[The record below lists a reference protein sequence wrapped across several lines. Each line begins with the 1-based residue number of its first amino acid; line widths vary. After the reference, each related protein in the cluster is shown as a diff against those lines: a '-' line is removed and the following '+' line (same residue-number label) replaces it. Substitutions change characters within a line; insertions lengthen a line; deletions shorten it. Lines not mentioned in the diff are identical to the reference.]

1 MENKL
6 NKSML
11 ITGCSTG
18 IGAALVLEYLKQGFL
33 VFGSIRDKKMA
44 SLLKKKYGKNFI
56 PLVFDVTNYSQISK
70 AYKKVKLT
78 LKGANLGILIN
89 NAGIA
94 QLGPVEHISSEEF
107 DLHLRTMVI
116 GAFNCV
122 QIFLPLLG
130 AENRF
135 LPGKVINIS
144 SGGGGSIGS
153 PFMASYCSSKH
164 ALEGFSESLRREL
177 LIYGIKVIIIAPRA
191 FKTAIWEKS
200 NVDKRASE
208 FRKTVYSQAFS
219 KFTSFIKD
227 AQKNGQDIDVLAKKI
242 YKISTL
248 SKPKVKYSMGPSGLQ
263 FFLVRTLPKKFID
276 KIMGKYFLLV
286 R

>member
-1 MENKL
+1 MENQL
-6 NKSML
+6 NKSIL

-18 IGAALVLEYLKQGFL
+18 IGAALVLEYLTQGFL
-33 VFGSIRDKKMA
+33 VFGSIRDKKMEP
-44 SLLKKKYGKNFI
+44 LLKKKYGKNFI

-70 AYKKVKLT
+70 AYKKVKLK
-78 LKGANLGILIN
+78 LRGANLGILIN

-107 DLHLRTMVI
+107 DLHLRTMVL

-130 AENRF
+130 TENR
-135 LPGKVINIS
+135 LTPGKVINIS
-144 SGGGGSIGS
+144 SGGGSIGQ

-200 NVDKRASE
+200 NVDKRASD

-219 KFTSFIKD
+219 KFTGFIKD
-227 AQKNGQDIDVLAKKI
+227 VSKEGQDVKVLARKI

-248 SKPKVKYSMGPSGLQ
+248 TKPKVKYSMGPSGLQ
-263 FFLVRTLPKKFID
+263 FFLIRTLPKKLID
-276 KIMGKYFLLV
+276 KILGKYFLLI

>member
-6 NKSML
+6 NKSIL

-18 IGAALVLEYLKQGFL
+18 IGAALVSQFLKSGFL
-33 VFGSIRDKKMA
+33 VFGSIRDKKMEVP
-44 SLLKKKYGKNFI
+44 LKKKYGKNFI
-56 PLVFDVTNYSQISK
+56 PLIFDVTNYLQISK
-70 AYKKVKLT
+70 AQKKVRSILN
-78 LKGANLGILIN
+78 GDNLGILIN

-94 QLGPVEHISSEEF
+94 QLGPVEHITSQEF
-107 DLHLRTMVI
+107 DLHLKTMVV
-116 GAFNCV
+116 GTFNCV

-130 AENRF
+130 TKNKF

-144 SGGGGSIGS
+144 SGGGSIGQ

-191 FKTAIWEKS
+191 FKTAIWDKS
-200 NVDKRASE
+200 NVDDRASK
-208 FRKTVYSQAFS
+208 FNKTEYSRAFQ

-227 AQKNGQDIDVLAKKI
+227 SSKQGQDVKDLAHKIHQIAMKK
-242 YKISTL
+242 
-248 SKPKVKYSMGPSGLQ
+248 KPKVKYSMGPSGFQ
-263 FFLVRTLPKKFID
+263 FYLIRTLPKRFID
-276 KIMGKYFLLV
+276 KVLGKYFLLMK
-286 R
+286 

>member
-1 MENKL
+1 MENQL
-6 NKSML
+6 NKSIL

-33 VFGSIRDKKMA
+33 VFGSIRDKKMEP
-44 SLLKKKYGKNFI
+44 LLKKKYGNNFI

-70 AYKKVKLT
+70 AYKKVKLK

-107 DLHLRTMVI
+107 DLHLRTMVL

-130 AENRF
+130 TENR
-135 LPGKVINIS
+135 LTPGKVINIS
-144 SGGGGSIGS
+144 SGGGSIGQ

-200 NVDKRASE
+200 NVDKRASD

-219 KFTSFIKD
+219 KFTGFIKD
-227 AQKNGQDIDVLAKKI
+227 ASKEGQDVEVLARKI

-248 SKPKVKYSMGPSGLQ
+248 TKPKVKYSMGPSGLQ
-263 FFLVRTLPKKFID
+263 FFLIRTLPKKLID
-276 KIMGKYFLLV
+276 KILGKYFLLI

>member
-1 MENKL
+1 MENQL
-6 NKSML
+6 NKSIL

-33 VFGSIRDKKMA
+33 VFGSIRDKKMEP
-44 SLLKKKYGKNFI
+44 LLKKKYGKNFI

-70 AYKKVKLT
+70 AYKKVKLK
-78 LKGANLGILIN
+78 LRGANLGILIN

-107 DLHLRTMVI
+107 DLHLRTMVL

-130 AENRF
+130 TENR
-135 LPGKVINIS
+135 LTPGKVINIS
-144 SGGGGSIGS
+144 SGGGSIGQ

-200 NVDKRASE
+200 NVDKRASD

-219 KFTSFIKD
+219 KFTGFIKD
-227 AQKNGQDIDVLAKKI
+227 ASKEGQDVEVLARKI

-248 SKPKVKYSMGPSGLQ
+248 TKPKVKYSMGPSGLQ
-263 FFLVRTLPKKFID
+263 FFLIRTLPKKLID
-276 KIMGKYFLLV
+276 KILGKYFLLI

>member
-1 MENKL
+1 MENYL
-6 NKSML
+6 NKSIL

-18 IGAALVLEYLKQGFL
+18 IGAALVLEYLKQGFI
-33 VFGSIRDKKMA
+33 VFGSIRDKKMEP
-44 SLLKKKYGKNFI
+44 LLKKKYGNNFI

-70 AYKKVKLT
+70 AYKKVKLK
-78 LKGANLGILIN
+78 LRGANLGILIN

-107 DLHLRTMVI
+107 DLHLRTMVL

-130 AENRF
+130 TENR
-135 LPGKVINIS
+135 LTPGKVINIS
-144 SGGGGSIGS
+144 SGGGSIGQ

-200 NVDKRASE
+200 NVDKRASD

-219 KFTSFIKD
+219 KFTGFIKD
-227 AQKNGQDIDVLAKKI
+227 ASKEGQDVEVLARKI

-248 SKPKVKYSMGPSGLQ
+248 TKPKVKYSMGPSGLQ
-263 FFLVRTLPKKFID
+263 FFLIRTLPKKLID
-276 KIMGKYFLLV
+276 KILGKYFLLI

>member
-1 MENKL
+1 MENQL
-6 NKSML
+6 NKSIL
-11 ITGCSTG
+11 ITGCSSG
-18 IGAALVLEYLKQGFL
+18 IGAALVLEYLKQGFI
-33 VFGSIRDKKMA
+33 VFGSIRDKKMEP
-44 SLLKKKYGKNFI
+44 LLKKKYGNNFI
-56 PLVFDVTNYSQISK
+56 PLVFDVTNYSQISR
-70 AYKKVKLT
+70 AYKKVKLR
-78 LKGANLGILIN
+78 LKGANLGILVN

-107 DLHLRTMVI
+107 DLHLRTMVL

-130 AENRF
+130 TENR
-135 LPGKVINIS
+135 LTPGKVINIS
-144 SGGGGSIGS
+144 SGGGSIGQ

-200 NVDKRASE
+200 NVDKRASD

-219 KFTSFIKD
+219 KFTGFIKD
-227 AQKNGQDIDVLAKKI
+227 ASKEGQDVEVLARKI

-248 SKPKVKYSMGPSGLQ
+248 TKPKVKYSMGPSGLQ
-263 FFLVRTLPKKFID
+263 FFLIRTLPKKLID
-276 KIMGKYFLLV
+276 KILGKYFLLI

>member
-1 MENKL
+1 MENQL
-6 NKSML
+6 NKSIL

-18 IGAALVLEYLKQGFL
+18 IGAALVLEYLKQGFI
-33 VFGSIRDKKMA
+33 VFGSIRDKKMEP
-44 SLLKKKYGKNFI
+44 LLKKKYGNNFI

-70 AYKKVKLT
+70 AYKKVKLK
-78 LKGANLGILIN
+78 LRGANLGILIN

-107 DLHLRTMVI
+107 DLHLRTMVL

-130 AENRF
+130 TQNR
-135 LPGKVINIS
+135 LTPGKVINIS
-144 SGGGGSIGS
+144 SGGGSIGQ

-200 NVDKRASE
+200 NVDKRASD

-219 KFTSFIKD
+219 KFTGFIKD
-227 AQKNGQDIDVLAKKI
+227 ASKEGQDVKVLARKI

-248 SKPKVKYSMGPSGLQ
+248 TKPKVKYSMGPSGLQ
-263 FFLVRTLPKKFID
+263 FFLIRTLPKKIID
-276 KIMGKYFLLV
+276 KILGKYFLLI

>member
-1 MENKL
+1 MENQL
-6 NKSML
+6 NKSIL

-18 IGAALVLEYLKQGFL
+18 IGAALVLEYLKQGFI
-33 VFGSIRDKKMA
+33 VFGSIRDKKMEP
-44 SLLKKKYGKNFI
+44 LLKKKYGNNFI

-107 DLHLRTMVI
+107 DLHLRTMVL

-130 AENRF
+130 TQNR
-135 LPGKVINIS
+135 LTPGKVINIS
-144 SGGGGSIGS
+144 SGGGSIGQ

-200 NVDKRASE
+200 NVDKRASD

-219 KFTSFIKD
+219 KFTGFIKD
-227 AQKNGQDIDVLAKKI
+227 ASKEGQDVEVLARKI

-248 SKPKVKYSMGPSGLQ
+248 TKPKVKYSMGPSGLQ
-263 FFLVRTLPKKFID
+263 FFLIRTLPKKLID
-276 KIMGKYFLLV
+276 KILGKYFLLI

>member
-1 MENKL
+1 MENQL
-6 NKSML
+6 NKSIL
-11 ITGCSTG
+11 ITGCSSG
-18 IGAALVLEYLKQGFL
+18 IGAALVLEYLKQGFI
-33 VFGSIRDKKMA
+33 VFGSIRDKKMEP
-44 SLLKKKYGKNFI
+44 LLKKKYGNNFI

-70 AYKKVKLT
+70 AYKKVKLK
-78 LKGANLGILIN
+78 LRGANLGILIN

-107 DLHLRTMVI
+107 DLHLRTMVL

-130 AENRF
+130 TENR
-135 LPGKVINIS
+135 LTPGKVINIS
-144 SGGGGSIGS
+144 SGGGSIGQ

-200 NVDKRASE
+200 NVDKRASD

-219 KFTSFIKD
+219 KFTGFIKD
-227 AQKNGQDIDVLAKKI
+227 ASKEGQDVEVLARKI

-248 SKPKVKYSMGPSGLQ
+248 TKPKVKYSMGPSGLQ
-263 FFLVRTLPKKFID
+263 FFLIRTLPKKLID
-276 KIMGKYFLLV
+276 KILGKYFLLI

>member
-1 MENKL
+1 MENQL
-6 NKSML
+6 NKSIL

-18 IGAALVLEYLKQGFL
+18 IGAALVLEYLKQGFI
-33 VFGSIRDKKMA
+33 VFGSIRDKKMEP
-44 SLLKKKYGKNFI
+44 LLKKKYGNNFI

-70 AYKKVKLT
+70 AYKKVKLK

-107 DLHLRTMVI
+107 DLHLRTMVL

-130 AENRF
+130 TENR
-135 LPGKVINIS
+135 LTPGKVINIS
-144 SGGGGSIGS
+144 SGGGSIGQ

-219 KFTSFIKD
+219 KFTGFIKD
-227 AQKNGQDIDVLAKKI
+227 ASKEGQDVEVLARKI

-248 SKPKVKYSMGPSGLQ
+248 TKPKVKYSMGPSGLQ
-263 FFLVRTLPKKFID
+263 FFLIRTLPKKLID
-276 KIMGKYFLLV
+276 KILGKYFLLI

>member
-1 MENKL
+1 MEKQL
-6 NKSML
+6 NKSIL

-18 IGAALVLEYLKQGFL
+18 IGAALVVEFLKEGFL
-33 VFGSIRDKKMA
+33 VFGSIRDKKLEA
-44 SLLKKKYGKNFI
+44 PLKKKYGNNFV

-70 AYKKVKLT
+70 AYQKVKLT

-94 QLGPVEHISSEEF
+94 KLGPVEHISSEEF
-107 DLHLRTMVI
+107 DLHLKTMVL

-130 AENRF
+130 TRNINS
-135 LPGKVINIS
+135 PGKVINIS
-144 SGGGGSIGS
+144 SGGGSIGS

-177 LIYGIKVIIIAPRA
+177 LIHGIKVIIVAPRA
-191 FKTAIWEKS
+191 FRTAIWDKS
-200 NVDKRASE
+200 NIDGRAVE
-208 FRKTVYSQAFS
+208 FKKTVYNQSFD
-219 KFTSFIKD
+219 KFTNFIKGLSE
-227 AQKNGQDIDVLAKKI
+227 QGQDVQVLAQKI
-242 YKISTL
+242 YKISSL
-248 SKPKVKYSMGPSGLQ
+248 KKPKVKYSMGPSGVQ
-263 FFLVRTLPKKFID
+263 FYLIRTLPKKLID
-276 KIMGKYFLLV
+276 KILGKYFLLI

>member
-1 MENKL
+1 MENHL
-6 NKSML
+6 NKSIL

-33 VFGSIRDKKMA
+33 VFGSIRDKKMEP
-44 SLLKKKYGKNFI
+44 LLKKKYGKNFI

-70 AYKKVKLT
+70 AYKKVKLK
-78 LKGANLGILIN
+78 LRGANLGILIN

-107 DLHLRTMVI
+107 DLHLRTMVL

-130 AENRF
+130 TQNR
-135 LPGKVINIS
+135 LTPGKVINIS
-144 SGGGGSIGS
+144 SGGGSIGQ

-200 NVDKRASE
+200 NVDKRASD

-219 KFTSFIKD
+219 KFTGFIKD
-227 AQKNGQDIDVLAKKI
+227 ASKEGQDVEVLARKI

-248 SKPKVKYSMGPSGLQ
+248 TKPKVKYSMGPSGLQ
-263 FFLVRTLPKKFID
+263 FFLIRTLPKKLID
-276 KIMGKYFLLV
+276 KILGKYFLLI

>member
-1 MENKL
+1 MENQL
-6 NKSML
+6 NKSIL

-18 IGAALVLEYLKQGFL
+18 IGAALVLEYLKQGFI
-33 VFGSIRDKKMA
+33 VFGSIRDKKMEP
-44 SLLKKKYGKNFI
+44 LLKKKYGNNFI

-70 AYKKVKLT
+70 AYKKVKLK
-78 LKGANLGILIN
+78 LRGANLGILIN

-107 DLHLRTMVI
+107 DLHLRTMVL

-130 AENRF
+130 TQNR
-135 LPGKVINIS
+135 LTPGKVINIS
-144 SGGGGSIGS
+144 SGGGSIGQ

-200 NVDKRASE
+200 NVDKRASD

-219 KFTSFIKD
+219 KFTGFIKD
-227 AQKNGQDIDVLAKKI
+227 ASKEGQDVKVLARKI

-248 SKPKVKYSMGPSGLQ
+248 TKPKVKYSMGPSGLQ
-263 FFLVRTLPKKFID
+263 FFLIRTLPKKLID
-276 KIMGKYFLLV
+276 KILGKYFLLI

>member
-1 MENKL
+1 MENQL
-6 NKSML
+6 NKSIL
-11 ITGCSTG
+11 ITGCSSG
-18 IGAALVLEYLKQGFL
+18 IGAALVLEYLKQGFI
-33 VFGSIRDKKMA
+33 VFGSIRDKKMEP
-44 SLLKKKYGKNFI
+44 LLKKKYGNNFI

-70 AYKKVKLT
+70 AYKKVKLK
-78 LKGANLGILIN
+78 LRGANLGILIN

-107 DLHLRTMVI
+107 DLHLRTMVL

-130 AENRF
+130 TENR
-135 LPGKVINIS
+135 LTPGKVINIS
-144 SGGGGSIGS
+144 SGGGSIGQ

-200 NVDKRASE
+200 NVDKRASD

-219 KFTSFIKD
+219 KFTGFIKD
-227 AQKNGQDIDVLAKKI
+227 ASKEGQDVKVLARKI

-248 SKPKVKYSMGPSGLQ
+248 TKPKVKYSMGPSGLQ
-263 FFLVRTLPKKFID
+263 FFLIRTLPKKLID
-276 KIMGKYFLLV
+276 KILGKYFLLI

>member
-1 MENKL
+1 MENQL
-6 NKSML
+6 NKSIL

-18 IGAALVLEYLKQGFL
+18 IGAALVLEYLKQGFI
-33 VFGSIRDKKMA
+33 VFGSIRDKKMEP
-44 SLLKKKYGKNFI
+44 LLKKKYGNNFI

-107 DLHLRTMVI
+107 DLHLRTMVL

-130 AENRF
+130 TENR
-135 LPGKVINIS
+135 LTPGKVINIS
-144 SGGGGSIGS
+144 SGGGSIGQ

-200 NVDKRASE
+200 NVDKRASD

-219 KFTSFIKD
+219 KFTGFIKD
-227 AQKNGQDIDVLAKKI
+227 ASKEGQDVEVLARKI

-248 SKPKVKYSMGPSGLQ
+248 TKPKVKYSMGPSGLQ
-263 FFLVRTLPKKFID
+263 FFLIRTLPKKLID
-276 KIMGKYFLLV
+276 RILGKYFLLI

>member
-1 MENKL
+1 MENQL
-6 NKSML
+6 NKSIL

-18 IGAALVLEYLKQGFL
+18 IGAALVLEYLKQGFI
-33 VFGSIRDKKMA
+33 VFGSIRDKKMEP
-44 SLLKKKYGKNFI
+44 LLKKKYGNNFI

-70 AYKKVKLT
+70 AYKKVKLK

-107 DLHLRTMVI
+107 DLHLRTMVL

-130 AENRF
+130 TENR
-135 LPGKVINIS
+135 LTPGKVINIS
-144 SGGGGSIGS
+144 SGGGSIGQ

-200 NVDKRASE
+200 NVDKRASD

-219 KFTSFIKD
+219 KFTGFIKD
-227 AQKNGQDIDVLAKKI
+227 ASKEGQDVEVLARKI

-248 SKPKVKYSMGPSGLQ
+248 TKPKVKYSMGPSGLQ
-263 FFLVRTLPKKFID
+263 FFLIRTLPKKLID
-276 KIMGKYFLLV
+276 KILGKYFLLI

>member
-1 MENKL
+1 MENQL
-6 NKSML
+6 NKSIL

-18 IGAALVLEYLKQGFL
+18 IGAALVLEYLKQGFI
-33 VFGSIRDKKMA
+33 VFGSIRDKKMEP
-44 SLLKKKYGKNFI
+44 LLKKKYGNNFI

-70 AYKKVKLT
+70 AYKKVKLK

-107 DLHLRTMVI
+107 DLHLRTMVL

-130 AENRF
+130 TQNR
-135 LPGKVINIS
+135 LTPGKVINIS
-144 SGGGGSIGS
+144 SGGGSIGQ

-200 NVDKRASE
+200 NVDKRASD

-219 KFTSFIKD
+219 KFTGFIKD
-227 AQKNGQDIDVLAKKI
+227 ASKEGQDVEVLARKI

-248 SKPKVKYSMGPSGLQ
+248 TKPKVKYSMGPSGLQ
-263 FFLVRTLPKKFID
+263 FFLIRTLPKKLID
-276 KIMGKYFLLV
+276 KILGKYFLLI

>member
-1 MENKL
+1 MENQL
-6 NKSML
+6 NKSIL

-33 VFGSIRDKKMA
+33 VFGSIRDQKMEP
-44 SLLKKKYGKNFI
+44 LLKEKYGKNFI

-70 AYKKVKLT
+70 AYKKIKLT

-107 DLHLRTMVI
+107 DLHFRTMVL

-130 AENRF
+130 TQNR
-135 LPGKVINIS
+135 LTPGKVINIS
-144 SGGGGSIGS
+144 SGGGSIGQ

-200 NVDKRASE
+200 NLDKRASE
-208 FRKTVYSQAFS
+208 FRKTVYSQAFN
-219 KFTSFIKD
+219 KFTGFIKD
-227 AQKNGQDIDVLAKKI
+227 TSKKGQDVEVLAQKI

-248 SKPKVKYSMGPSGLQ
+248 TKPKVKYSMGPSGLQ
-263 FFLVRTLPKKFID
+263 FFLIRVLPKKLID
-276 KIMGKYFLLV
+276 KILGKYFLLI

>member
-1 MENKL
+1 MENQL
-6 NKSML
+6 NKSIL

-18 IGAALVLEYLKQGFL
+18 IGAALVLEYLKQGFI
-33 VFGSIRDKKMA
+33 VFGSIRDKKMEP
-44 SLLKKKYGKNFI
+44 LLKKKYGNNFI

-70 AYKKVKLT
+70 AYKKVKLK
-78 LKGANLGILIN
+78 LRGANLGILIN

-107 DLHLRTMVI
+107 DLHLRTMVL

-130 AENRF
+130 TQNR
-135 LPGKVINIS
+135 LTPGKIINIS
-144 SGGGGSIGS
+144 SGGGSIGQ

-200 NVDKRASE
+200 NVDKRASD

-219 KFTSFIKD
+219 KFTGFIKD
-227 AQKNGQDIDVLAKKI
+227 ASKEGQDVKVLARKI

-248 SKPKVKYSMGPSGLQ
+248 TKPKVKYSMGPSGLQ
-263 FFLVRTLPKKFID
+263 FFLIRTLPKKLID
-276 KIMGKYFLLV
+276 KILGKYFLLI

>member
-6 NKSML
+6 NKSIL

-18 IGAALVLEYLKQGFL
+18 IGAALVLEYLKQGFV
-33 VFGSIRDKKMA
+33 VFGSIRDKKMEP
-44 SLLKKKYGKNFI
+44 LLKKKYGNNFI

-70 AYKKVKLT
+70 AYKKVKLK
-78 LKGANLGILIN
+78 LRGANLGILIN

-107 DLHLRTMVI
+107 DLHLRTMVL

-130 AENRF
+130 TQNR
-135 LPGKVINIS
+135 LTLGKIINIS
-144 SGGGGSIGS
+144 SGGGSIGQ

-200 NVDKRASE
+200 NVDKRASD

-219 KFTSFIKD
+219 KFTGFIKD
-227 AQKNGQDIDVLAKKI
+227 ASKEGQDVKVLARKI

-248 SKPKVKYSMGPSGLQ
+248 TKPKVKYSMGPSGLQ
-263 FFLVRTLPKKFID
+263 FFLIRTLPKKLID
-276 KIMGKYFLLV
+276 KILGKYFLLI

>member
-1 MENKL
+1 MENQL
-6 NKSML
+6 NKSIL

-18 IGAALVLEYLKQGFL
+18 IGAALVLEYLKQGFI
-33 VFGSIRDKKMA
+33 VFGSIRDKKMEP
-44 SLLKKKYGKNFI
+44 LLKKKYGNNFI

-107 DLHLRTMVI
+107 DLHLKTMVL

-130 AENRF
+130 TENR
-135 LPGKVINIS
+135 LTPGKVINIS
-144 SGGGGSIGS
+144 SGGGSIGQ

-200 NVDKRASE
+200 NVDKRASD

-219 KFTSFIKD
+219 KFTGFIKD
-227 AQKNGQDIDVLAKKI
+227 ASKEGQDVEVLARKI

-248 SKPKVKYSMGPSGLQ
+248 TKPKVKYSMGPSGLQ
-263 FFLVRTLPKKFID
+263 FFLIRTLPKKLID
-276 KIMGKYFLLV
+276 KILGKYFLLI

>member
-1 MENKL
+1 MENQL
-6 NKSML
+6 NKSIL
-11 ITGCSTG
+11 ITGCSSG
-18 IGAALVLEYLKQGFL
+18 IGAALVLEYLKQGFI
-33 VFGSIRDKKMA
+33 VFGSIRDKKMEP
-44 SLLKKKYGKNFI
+44 LLKKKYGNNFI

-70 AYKKVKLT
+70 AYKKVKLK
-78 LKGANLGILIN
+78 LRGANLGILIN

-107 DLHLRTMVI
+107 DLHLRTMVL

-130 AENRF
+130 TQNR
-135 LPGKVINIS
+135 LTPGKVINIS
-144 SGGGGSIGS
+144 SGGGSIGQ

-200 NVDKRASE
+200 NVDKRASD

-219 KFTSFIKD
+219 KFTGFIKD
-227 AQKNGQDIDVLAKKI
+227 ASKEGQDVEVLARKI

-248 SKPKVKYSMGPSGLQ
+248 TKPKAKYSMGPSGLQ
-263 FFLVRTLPKKFID
+263 FFLIRTLPKKLID
-276 KIMGKYFLLV
+276 KILGKYFLLI

>member
-1 MENKL
+1 MEKQL
-6 NKSML
+6 NKSIL

-18 IGAALVLEYLKQGFL
+18 IGAALVTEFLKQGFL
-33 VFGSIRDKKMA
+33 VFGSIRDKKMEA
-44 SLLKKKYGKNFI
+44 PLKKKYGANFV

-94 QLGPVEHISSEEF
+94 KLGPVEHISSEEF
-107 DLHLRTMVI
+107 DLHLKTMVL
-116 GAFNCV
+116 GTFNCV

-130 AENRF
+130 AKNKGS
-135 LPGKVINIS
+135 PGKVINIS
-144 SGGGGSIGS
+144 SGGGSIGQ

-177 LIYGIKVIIIAPRA
+177 LIYGIKVIIVAPRA
-191 FKTAIWEKS
+191 FKTEIWDKS
-200 NVDKRASE
+200 NIDGRVVDFK
-208 FRKTVYSQAFS
+208 KTVYNQAFN
-219 KFTSFIKD
+219 KFTNFIKGLSE
-227 AQKNGQDIDVLAKKI
+227 QGQDVQVLAQKI
-242 YKISTL
+242 YKISSL
-248 SKPKVKYSMGPSGLQ
+248 KRPKVKYSMGPSGVQ
-263 FFLVRTLPKKFID
+263 FYLIRTLPKKLID
-276 KIMGKYFLLV
+276 KILGKYFLLV